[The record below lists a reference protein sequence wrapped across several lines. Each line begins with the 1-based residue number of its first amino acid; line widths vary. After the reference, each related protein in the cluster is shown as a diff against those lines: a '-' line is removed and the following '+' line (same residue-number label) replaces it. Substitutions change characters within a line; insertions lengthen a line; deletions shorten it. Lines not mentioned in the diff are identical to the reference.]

1 MNVNYEKAI
10 GVVGTLI
17 KKGEG
22 LWGLLCLF
30 AHDTRGVD
38 ANGKDLK
45 MDGET
50 LKAVFTSNEKVA
62 SKDMR
67 TDMNKNST
75 YRVAKGILIAAV
87 EADLSLVDSDGKPRG
102 KTDLENEL
110 KDLKEKKSHLEKFQS
125 AIASA
130 AKQVD
135 KLDPADLPTAYL
147 LAKQVADDLAAL
159 IGTGS

>member
-1 MNVNYEKAI
+1 MNGHYEKAV

-22 LWGLLCLF
+22 LWGNLVMF
-30 AHDTRGVD
+30 VHETRGVD
-38 ANGKDLK
+38 ANGKDLS
-45 MDGET
+45 MDGDT
-50 LKAVFTSNEKVA
+50 IKSVFTGNEKIA

-87 EADLSLVDSDGKPRG
+87 AADLSLIDSDGKPRG

-110 KDLKEKKSHLEKFQS
+110 KDMKEKKSPLEKFQG
-125 AIASA
+125 AIANAS
-130 AKQVD
+130 KLVD
-135 KLDPADLPTAYL
+135 KLDPADHATAYL
-147 LAKQVADDLAAL
+147 LAKQVADDLAVL

>member
-110 KDLKEKKSHLEKFQS
+110 KDLKEKKSPLEKFQS

>member
-1 MNVNYEKAI
+1 MNGHYEKAVN
-10 GVVGTLI
+10 VVGTLI

-22 LWGLLCLF
+22 LWGNLVMF
-30 AHDTRGVD
+30 THETRGVD
-38 ANGKDLK
+38 ANGKDLS

-50 LKAVFTSNEKVA
+50 IKAVFAANEKVA

-87 EADLSLVDSDGKPRG
+87 AADLSLIDSEGKPRG

-110 KDLKEKKSHLEKFQS
+110 KDMKEKKTPLEKFQS

-135 KLDPADLPTAYL
+135 KLDAADYATAYL
-147 LAKQVADDLAAL
+147 LAKQVQDDLAAY
-159 IGTGS
+159 IKAAE

>member
-1 MNVNYEKAI
+1 MNGNYEKAV
-10 GVVGTLI
+10 GVVGTLN

-30 AHDTRGVD
+30 AHETRGVD
-38 ANGKDLK
+38 ANGKDNK
-45 MDGET
+45 MEGEA
-50 LKAVFTSNEKVA
+50 LKAVFVANEKVA

-75 YRVAKGILIAAV
+75 YRVAKGILVAAV
-87 EADLSLVDSDGKPRG
+87 EADLSLVDSDGKARG

-110 KDLKEKKSHLEKFQS
+110 KDLKVAKSPLEKFQT
-125 AIASA
+125 AVASA
-130 AKQVD
+130 SKLVD
-135 KLDPADLPTAYL
+135 KLDPADHATAYL

-159 IGTGS
+159 VAVGS